1 MATYAIKI
9 NERTNSGRAL
19 MAYLKELGIL
29 VEKLSTKKQ
38 KKSSYTRSQEDI
50 RAGRVESC
58 ASSEEMFQSLGI

>member
-1 MATYAIKI
+1 MGTYAIKI

-38 KKSSYTRSQEDI
+38 KSSYTRSQEDI
-50 RAGRVESC
+50 RAGRVESF

>member
-29 VEKLSTKKQ
+29 VEKLNSKKQ
-38 KKSSYTRSQEDI
+38 KSSYTRSQEDI
-50 RAGRVESC
+50 RAGRVESF

>member
-38 KKSSYTRSQEDI
+38 KSSYTRSQEDI
-50 RAGRVESC
+50 RAGRVESF